1 MIPELGLDLFVIEAS
16 IFSDEVVDEIA
27 EVALEVGVAALEIII
42 WVQIL
47 RSKIYAISVHYAQT
61 IYN

>member
-42 WVQIL
+42 
-47 RSKIYAISVHYAQT
+47 
-61 IYN
+61 